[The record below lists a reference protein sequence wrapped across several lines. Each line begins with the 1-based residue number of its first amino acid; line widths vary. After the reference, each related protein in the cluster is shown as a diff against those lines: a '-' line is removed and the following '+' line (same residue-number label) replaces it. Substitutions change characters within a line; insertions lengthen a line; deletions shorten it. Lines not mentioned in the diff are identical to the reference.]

1 MSAQEMMPASSY
13 WDRDGFCGHEVVGVV
28 VESKSDKFAVGD
40 EVNTQAAPII
50 M

>member
-1 MSAQEMMPASSY
+1 MMPASSY